1 MQSHRPVL
9 LLLRHRVEL
18 VLPDLL
24 RLVLVLLLL
33 MSAAVLLM
41 PGKSA
46 GREQVAAGAR
56 GAQTSHIR

>member
-1 MQSHRPVL
+1 MCQLQSHRPVL

-18 VLPDLL
+18 PDLL
-24 RLVLVLLLL
+24 RLVLLLL
-33 MSAAVLLM
+33 MSAAVLLLM

>member
-1 MQSHRPVL
+1 L

-33 MSAAVLLM
+33 MSAAVLLLM